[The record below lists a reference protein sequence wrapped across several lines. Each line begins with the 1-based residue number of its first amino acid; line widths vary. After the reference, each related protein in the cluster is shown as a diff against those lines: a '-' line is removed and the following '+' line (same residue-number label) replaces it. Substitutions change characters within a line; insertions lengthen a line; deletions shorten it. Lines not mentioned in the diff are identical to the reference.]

1 MKLVQE
7 VLTRFSDVKLTV
19 NLSKSEFSH
28 AEAGFLGNAVG
39 NGQVK
44 PLNVKIQSI
53 VKYPAPKTKKELIKF
68 LEMVGYYRQICQ
80 NFSVII
86 ITAPLTNLL
95 RKDQDYK
102 MFS

>member
-44 PLNVKIQSI
+44 PLNVKIL
-53 VKYPAPKTKKELIKF
+53 KYPAPKTKKELIKF

-95 RKDQDYK
+95 RKDQDYIWSK